1 MPVERLSKF
10 LASKFKE
17 LTKFEPKYGIR
28 NRGELISALK
38 DISVPQN
45 VKLVS
50 YDVTSLFP
58 SVPPAECKVLVKRKL
73 QETVEDPTIQD
84 EMMTL
89 LGVCID
95 YNYFCFNGSYY
106 RTQDGLAI
114 GLSPLLAELFMD
126 NLEQEFIFKTGASP
140 LVKNVLF
147 YKRYVDDSLALWRG
161 SVRELDR
168 FQSFMNSVHPSIKFT
183 TEVEESGS
191 INFLDL
197 TIYKEN
203 GGLRFKVY
211 RKATHTDMVI
221 HRTSNHPW
229 QHKTAAFR
237 SMVWRALTVPMEQ
250 EAFDSEI
257 NIIKQVAV
265 NNGYE
270 ETMVDT
276 LVKVTRRKLDRAG
289 VSKMQTKEPKKFR
302 RMAYTG
308 GTSEALMNDL
318 KKAGIEPAPY
328 TIGKLGRSL
337 TNHKLTPR
345 HDAMSSGVYRL
356 QCSSPGCNGEYIG
369 RTSRAAA
376 ERWKE
381 HEDTKRR
388 IDNVSAT
395 IQQITT
401 DLEEIDRLMADDML
415 AHQRPLLGRKRGELK
430 KVLEKK
436 RRTLSSYQ
444 HQSAFAKHLV
454 QEEHEF
460 RSAEGARLIHR
471 EERFFRLVELEAL
484 EIFLSEENPQ
494 VTTLNDKSERVS
506 PLYKRFLEWK
516 NKNDFSES
524 AVT

>member
-1 MPVERLSKF
+1 MTLFTRCLSQQNLAPVLKWYFMPLTVHKILYHSVDVIEHMVLPIGNLSEEAQEACNKDCRRF
-10 LASKFKE
+10 REFN
-17 LTKFEPKYGIR
+17 TR
-28 NRGELISALK
+28 NALK

-58 SVPPAECKVLVKRKL
+58 SVPLAECKVLVKRKL

-114 GLSPLLAELFMD
+114 GSPLSPLLAELFMD

-147 YKRYVDDSLALWRG
+147 YKRYVDDSLALWR
-161 SVRELDR
+161 
-168 FQSFMNSVHPSIKFT
+168 
-183 TEVEESGS
+183 
-191 INFLDL
+191 
-197 TIYKEN
+197 
-203 GGLRFKVY
+203 
-211 RKATHTDMVI
+211 
-221 HRTSNHPW
+221 
-229 QHKTAAFR
+229 
-237 SMVWRALTVPMEQ
+237 VPMEQ

-270 ETMVDT
+270 GTMVDT

-345 HDAMSSGVYRL
+345 HDAMSSGVYSARRQVAMENTSAEHPGRL
-356 QCSSPGCNGEYIG
+356 LKDGKSMKTLNG
-369 RTSRAAA
+369 S
-376 ERWKE
+376 
-381 HEDTKRR
+381 KRC
-388 IDNVSAT
+388 APLCG
-395 IQQITT
+395 T
-401 DLEEIDRLMADDML
+401 DLRD
-415 AHQRPLLGRKRGELK
+415 GK
-430 KVLEKK
+430 
-436 RRTLSSYQ
+436 
-444 HQSAFAKHLV
+444 
-454 QEEHEF
+454 
-460 RSAEGARLIHR
+460 
-471 EERFFRLVELEAL
+471 
-484 EIFLSEENPQ
+484 
-494 VTTLNDKSERVS
+494 
-506 PLYKRFLEWK
+506 
-516 NKNDFSES
+516 
-524 AVT
+524 